1 MTKRSRKS
9 AYYEQ
14 PRKKKRRRSYSQSRA
29 RGSQDEMDNSAKI
42 RKLLFEVQIL
52 RAHII
57 LLQREVQ
64 EFRQSESTEHLNE
77 RNQVGKDKNTW
88 CNLM

>member
-9 AYYEQ
+9 DYYEQ
-14 PRKKKRRRSYSQSRA
+14 PRNKKRRRLYSLSPA
-29 RGSQDEMDNSAKI
+29 RGRQDEMNNSTKI
-42 RKLLFEVQIL
+42 RDLLIEVQIL
-52 RAHII
+52 RAQII
-57 LLQREVQ
+57 LLQRELQ
-64 EFRQSESTEHLNE
+64 ELRESQSTEHLHE

>member
-9 AYYEQ
+9 ANYEQ

-64 EFRQSESTEHLNE
+64 EFRQSKSTEHLNE

>member
-1 MTKRSRKS
+1 MTKRSRNS

-14 PRKKKRRRSYSQSRA
+14 PRKKKRRRSHSQSPA

-42 RKLLFEVQIL
+42 RELSLEVQIL

-64 EFRQSESTEHLNE
+64 EFRHSQSTEQLNE

-88 CNLM
+88 CNVM